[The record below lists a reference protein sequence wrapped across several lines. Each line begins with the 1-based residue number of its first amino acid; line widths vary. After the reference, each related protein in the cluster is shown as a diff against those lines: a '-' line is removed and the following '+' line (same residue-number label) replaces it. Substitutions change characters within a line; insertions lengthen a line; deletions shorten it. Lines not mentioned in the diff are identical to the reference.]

1 MYVGMFA
8 ARNCT
13 ITYSDVTLSYADTNQ
28 TVSVGS
34 VTQPSTTQYI
44 MGNTYDDI
52 DLTGFSAD
60 VTIGSEK
67 RTISAADCRVD
78 SFDFD
83 SVTDN
88 GKIVLDYYG
97 AKIDIPVTVV
107 KEVVTSIDVEYNPVK
122 LEYELGSKDVDWTGF
137 EATVSYN
144 SGVTKSLLELINNGD
159 EETTVDYDFSKA
171 GSTNIKVT
179 HTHGDISK
187 SIEIPVV
194 VSDASVVGLEIKNQ
208 PNETV
213 FYVGQEIEEGSG
225 KDGLMININ
234 YSDGSNR
241 IISSGFTV
249 TADETTGALDT
260 SKAGTY
266 KYNVGY
272 SGKTVSY
279 ELTVNT
285 VSI

>member
-1 MYVGMFA
+1 MVMKK
-8 ARNCT
+8 
-13 ITYSDVTLSYADTNQ
+13 Q
-28 TVSVGS
+28 
-34 VTQPSTTQYI
+34 Q
-44 MGNTYDDI
+44 
-52 DLTGFSAD
+52 
-60 VTIGSEK
+60 
-67 RTISAADCRVD
+67 
-78 SFDFD
+78 
-83 SVTDN
+83 
-88 GKIVLDYYG
+88 
-97 AKIDIPVTVV
+97 
-107 KEVVTSIDVEYNPVK
+107 
-122 LEYELGSKDVDWTGF
+122 
-137 EATVSYN
+137 
-144 SGVTKSLLELINNGD
+144 LI
-159 EETTVDYDFSKA
+159 YDFSKA

-279 ELTVNT
+279 ELTVKEDEIDKLDIT
-285 VSI
+285 QYPSKTTYVKGEEFTSDGIKVTRILKSGAELDITDEVKIVHLHLIRIMQAIIRLI